1 MQTRLSKM
9 NWLVLGVSLVLI
21 SGSPTPSSGEWWK
34 FRSKCKTD
42 DNCDECQGSSHRC
55 RLCHGRGWNTCHG
68 CHGRGCHLCHGR
80 GYFSCRCYNPI
91 NASYCDYRD
100 RLVYSAEGY
109 NVPVTVPLAPNC
121 RIYNYGWGI
130 PSSRFSSAAGY
141 AAWLPD
147 KTYSQNGGSLPG
159 NLFQTI
165 YQPTDTTQT
174 GIYYNYVP
182 TWQWR

>member
-9 NWLVLGVSLVLI
+9 NWLVLGFSLVLI
-21 SGSPTPSSGEWWK
+21 SGSATPSFGEWWK
-34 FRSKCKTD
+34 FRSRHNNAD
-42 DNCDECQGSSHRC
+42 PCDECQGSSRHRC
-55 RLCHGRGWNTCHG
+55 RY
-68 CHGRGCHLCHGR
+68 CHGRGCP
-80 GYFSCRCYNPI
+80 SCRWYNPI

-130 PSSRFSSAAGY
+130 PSSRFSSASGY
-141 AAWLPD
+141 AGWLPD
-147 KTYSQNGGSLPG
+147 KPYSQNGGSLPG
-159 NLFQTI
+159 GKFPTI